1 MCYFVRGRTL
11 GIHQGGATHF
21 AACGTVCGGGVREG
35 TMLFA
40 RLWPCFQSLPPLPA
54 SKLGPPGADSGVG
67 GFVYILGPHG
77 SLQWTLLWGWEFLLL
92 PQPPQVFT
100 ARGLRL
106 YFPALGPWVAQSVSF
121 PSCFSRFIHT
131 QMWDHSGCE
140 LLPHPLSL
148 PATPFSVS
156 PLPYSAACLHPSYQ
170 SEWMFLL

>member
-67 GFVYILGPHG
+67 GFVYILGPCG
-77 SLQWTLLWGWEFLLL
+77 SLQRTLLWGWEFLPLQ
-92 PQPPQVFT
+92 PQPPQVFSV
-100 ARGLRL
+100 RVLRL
-106 YFPALGPWVAQSVSF
+106 YFPALGPWVAPSISF
-121 PSCFSRFIHT
+121 PSCSSWFICT
-131 QMWDHSGCE
+131 QMWDR
-140 LLPHPLSL
+140 PLRQPPPCHKSSL
-148 PATPFSVS
+148 PGCPAR
-156 PLPYSAACLHPSYQ
+156 PSYR
-170 SEWMFLL
+170 SGWMFFL